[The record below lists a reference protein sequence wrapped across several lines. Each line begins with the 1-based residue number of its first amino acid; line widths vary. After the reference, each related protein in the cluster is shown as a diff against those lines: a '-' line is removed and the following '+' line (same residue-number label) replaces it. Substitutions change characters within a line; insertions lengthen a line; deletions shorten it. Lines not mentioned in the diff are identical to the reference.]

1 MFLHIAHTSWS
12 RKKSQNLIFFRA
24 ANLAFIFWPLI
35 AATIML
41 WEERSS
47 FNFLRFTSAWILSGG
62 KTLQSD
68 LSRTGAVLST
78 KCSWKFFSKL
88 PTSVAT
94 GISIA
99 LQGGRGWQL
108 LQRVMGQPAWKGKG
122 GQLDRSVQGSPQIS
136 FPHCQ
141 CRQPGLGSGLQ
152 PFDLQ
157 VHCPSPSLALA
168 SHPDT
173 SLQRFPKQRR
183 AIGRK
188 HCRCNTSD
196 RPELTIV
203 AP

>member
-1 MFLHIAHTSWS
+1 M
-12 RKKSQNLIFFRA
+12 
-24 ANLAFIFWPLI
+24 
-35 AATIML
+35 
-41 WEERSS
+41 
-47 FNFLRFTSAWILSGG
+47 RFTSAWILSGG

-78 KCSWKFFSKL
+78 KVLMKVLLK
-88 PTSVAT
+88 T
-94 GISIA
+94 GNSSGNCYKQCTA
-99 LQGGRGWQL
+99 LQGGRGWQQ
-108 LQRVMGQPAWKGKG
+108 LQRLMGQPAWKEKR

-157 VHCPSPSLALA
+157 VHCPSPSLALG